1 MGKRLQALLRPPLW
15 IRIFAPPVVFAALIF
30 LFVEGR
36 TDGAAAY
43 LIYCLSAYC
52 LLLWVLPMPSLL
64 RRLRRAVTQSRPVR
78 RLLGSEFGRRY
89 RAEPAFRGCVSLYWS
104 VIVDLFYA
112 AFRAAVGIRYASVWF
127 LSMAAYYLVL
137 GVLRLLLILRYRRGG
152 AAELRAYRRTAR
164 LLFVLNVPMGGM
176 ILLMVRAGS
185 GFSYPEYVTYLSAM
199 YTFYISIRSGIRLTA
214 FRRLGSPVLS
224 AAKILDV
231 VAALMS
237 VLGLQTAMIAR
248 FSSQGEAFRRQ
259 MNAIT
264 GTAVW
269 VAVIAIAVFMLL
281 RSKTMQRED
290 ASHESL

>member
-30 LFVEGR
+30 LFMKGK

-64 RRLRRAVTQSRPVR
+64 RRL
-78 RLLGSEFGRRY
+78 LGSEFGRRY
-89 RAEPAFRGCVSLYWS
+89 RAEPAFRGYVSLYWS

-152 AAELRAYRRTAR
+152 AAELRAYRRTAW
-164 LLFVLNVPMGGM
+164 LLFLLNVPMGGM

-199 YTFYISIRSGIRLTA
+199 YTFYISIRSGIRLAA

-264 GTAVW
+264 GTTVW